1 MRSELAPTAT
11 EPWRQLIADMVLWL
25 ALVLLFLAFRIT
37 LFSIFHTELPQRPS
51 GQALMR
57 CFQTGLRSDTCAAT
71 WGLLPSFALTLVGF
85 IHPLGIWHQ
94 RLRQFT
100 LAIALILGAIIFIAD
115 VGYFAEYDI
124 QFDHWIVVLVYDDR
138 SAIFTTIWKSYPIV
152 RLILLGSA

>member
-85 IHPLGIWHQ
+85 MDRDGSCAVKGN
-94 RLRQFT
+94 RLP
-100 LAIALILGAIIFIAD
+100 AL
-115 VGYFAEYDI
+115 
-124 QFDHWIVVLVYDDR
+124 R
-138 SAIFTTIWKSYPIV
+138 
-152 RLILLGSA
+152 